1 VASRDRERRLAR
13 AKLERQKARRAARER
28 ARRQT
33 TARVFAGLATIAVL
47 AGVFFVAGGP
57 GWFKSKKHE
66 AAAGTTTCLWAPNPN
81 ASGASSPADAGGTP
95 PTTQIPT
102 IGTDTMTMTTD
113 QGTVS
118 ATLNRA
124 DASCTVASMKYL
136 ADRKYFDGSHCW
148 RLQNADKQYF
158 LQCGDKV
165 GDGTG
170 NPGYTFADENPPY
183 EFAVPSGAPSP
194 SASDDSGT
202 PTEVIYPAGTLA
214 MANTNN
220 TNGSQFLIVFKDS
233 TLPPAYTVFGT
244 VTSGLDVITKI
255 ADAGVTA
262 PSGADKITKPKQAV
276 TASSL
281 TVTEDKPSSTPGPS
295 ENPSPSVEPSTA
307 PAASPSSSKS

>member
-33 TARVFAGLATIAVL
+33 TARVFAGLATLAVL
-47 AGVFFVAGGP
+47 VGAFFVAGGP
-57 GWFKSKKHE
+57 GWFKSKKHDA
-66 AAAGTTTCLWAPNPN
+66 AAAGTTTCLWAPNPD
-81 ASGASSPADAGGTP
+81 ASGTQNAGGTP

-102 IGTDTMTMTTD
+102 TGTDTMTMTTD
-113 QGTVS
+113 QGAVT

-136 ADRKYFDGSHCW
+136 ADQKYFDGSHCW

-183 EFAVPSGAPSP
+183 EFDVPSGAPSP
-194 SASDDSGT
+194 SASDGSGT

-214 MANTNN
+214 MANTGNQ
-220 TNGSQFLIVFKDS
+220 NGSQFLVFFKDS
-233 TLPPAYTVFGT
+233 TLPPSYSVFGT
-244 VTSGLDVITKI
+244 VTSGLDVLTKI
-255 ADAGVTA
+255 AAGGVTA
-262 PSGADKITKPKQAV
+262 PTGADKVTKPKKPV
-276 TASSL
+276 TVSAL
-281 TVTEDKPSSTPGPS
+281 TVTVDSPTPAPSPS
-295 ENPSPSVEPSTA
+295 QNPSPSTSQ
-307 PAASPSSSKS
+307 S